1 MIRAHSVMWIARLAG
16 HTTLAPQRLGT
27 LLRAWRLSFMDR
39 DRISWNPLC
48 MSRSLTRGIT

>member
-1 MIRAHSVMWIARLAG
+1 MIRLHNVTWIARLVG

-27 LLRAWRLSFMDR
+27 LLRAWRLSFVDC
-39 DRISWNPLC
+39 DRISWNPVC